1 MNRLPLIIIRGG
13 GDLASGAAF
22 RLFQSGFPVLMTE
35 LAAPRMVRRTV
46 CFGEA
51 IWDGISVIEGVT
63 ARRFDLGDDLTPVLE
78 RKCVGAVVDKEG
90 ESIQRLHPQAV
101 VDARMLKSELPDQRF
116 LAPCVI
122 GLGPG
127 FCAGGNVHFVIET
140 MRGLTLGQV
149 IGKGE
154 PVPDTG
160 VPGIIAGESS
170 RRLIRAPKAG
180 SFTGICKIGDLVE
193 EGQTVG
199 FIEGEPVRVS
209 LSGRL
214 RGLIRDG
221 IIAGEQEKIGDVDP
235 RGEQVDVHTVSDK
248 SRAVGG
254 GVLEAVMRHLF
265 GNGGI

>member
-1 MNRLPLIIIRGG
+1 M
-13 GDLASGAAF
+13 ASGAAF

-35 LAAPRMVRRTV
+35 LSAPRMVRRTV

-51 IWDGISVIEGVT
+51 IWDGTAVIEGVA
-63 ARRFDLGDDLTPVLE
+63 ARRFDLGADLTPVLE
-78 RKCVGAVVDKEG
+78 HKCIGAAVDKEG
-90 ESIQRLHPQAV
+90 ASILRLRPQAV
-101 VDARMLKSELPDQRF
+101 VDARMLKKELPDQRF

-154 PVPDTG
+154 PIPDTG
-160 VPGIIAGESS
+160 VPGIIAGEGS

-199 FIEGEPVRVS
+199 FIGGEPVRVS

-221 IIAGEQEKIGDVDP
+221 IIAREQEKIGDVDP